1 MTCATLMTHTS
12 SSLSSHTGPAPLPS
26 APFPIP
32 CQASDNFA
40 ERLKQ
45 QYEEK
50 GIDGVVGAV
59 TLLAVG
65 ASVAVTTGL
74 VAAAEGAVDGYVA
87 QAEAVA
93 GAVGDAANGDF
104 TALSDMAEDKL
115 LRYGTLSYCCAAL
128 RFARAWGASGGR
140 MGTFHAKSTV

>member
-1 MTCATLMTHTS
+1 MTWATLVTRISLHTYS
-12 SSLSSHTGPAPLPS
+12 DTSTTLLPS
-26 APFPIP
+26 VP
-32 CQASDNFA
+32 CTICLQASDNFA

-93 GAVGDAANGDF
+93 GAVQDAANGDF
-104 TALSDMAEDKL
+104 TALTEMAEDKL
-115 LRYGTLSYCCAAL
+115 LRCGTLPYRCAAL
-128 RFARAWGASGGR
+128 E
-140 MGTFHAKSTV
+140 